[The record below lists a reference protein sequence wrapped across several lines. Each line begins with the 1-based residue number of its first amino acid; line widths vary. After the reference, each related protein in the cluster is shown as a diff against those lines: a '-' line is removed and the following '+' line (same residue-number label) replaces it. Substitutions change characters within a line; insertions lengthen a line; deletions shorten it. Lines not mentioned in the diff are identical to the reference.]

1 MTVTTDVGD
10 AVTSRNARVFYRDVK
25 PYEAPNDLAELAGPA
40 QGTVALP
47 RNVYWGPWPEA
58 HLGIESDVLKAYE
71 ALLREGRASDQKA
84 LMNRELLLKVWPQL
98 VVPERVRDLWQTRFA
113 ELQRG

>member
-1 MTVTTDVGD
+1 MTTRVGD
-10 AVTSRNARVFYRDVK
+10 ADLSRNARVFYRDVK

-40 QGTVALP
+40 QGTVTLP

-84 LMNRELLLKVWPQL
+84 LMNRELLVTVWPQL
-98 VVPERVRDLWQTRFA
+98 VLPERVRELWQTRFA
-113 ELQRG
+113 ELPRG